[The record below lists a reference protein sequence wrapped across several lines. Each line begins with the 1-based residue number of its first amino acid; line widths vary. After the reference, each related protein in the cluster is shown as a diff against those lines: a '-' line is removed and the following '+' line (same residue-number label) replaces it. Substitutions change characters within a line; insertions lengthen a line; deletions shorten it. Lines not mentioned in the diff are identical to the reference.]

1 MENPEP
7 MKILISL
14 DNFLG
19 TLYQLADIISDE
31 PMMVSWDY
39 DVFAR
44 NNDILLYLYKQDVLK
59 LMSET

>member
-1 MENPEP
+1 VENPEP